1 MTASQASFASLRRF
15 AKPQPQGERCELCG
29 AAISPDHQHLI
40 EPAVRKLVCSCEACA
55 ILFSGNGSARYRRV
69 PRDVRLLSRFQMTD
83 EQWENLHLPINLA
96 FFYHSSPAQR
106 VVAMFPSP
114 AGATESLLTLE
125 SWGDL
130 AAANP
135 TLAELQ
141 PDVEALLVDR
151 VGDIREYWQV
161 PIDECF
167 KLVGLIRAHWR
178 GLSGG
183 TKVWGEITSFFNE
196 LREKSNSSGGSHA

>member
-1 MTASQASFASLRRF
+1 MTASQASFASLRQF
-15 AKPQPQGERCELCG
+15 ARPKPQGERCDLCG
-29 AAISPDHQHLI
+29 APLGPDHQHLI
-40 EPAVRKLVCSCEACA
+40 EPTLRKLTCSCDACA
-55 ILFSGNGSARYRRV
+55 ILFSGSTSARYRRV
-69 PRDVRLLSRFQMTD
+69 PRRVEFLPNFQITD
-83 EQWENLHLPINLA
+83 DQWENLHLPINLA

-114 AGATESLLTLE
+114 AGATESLLTFE

-130 AAANP
+130 ASVNP
-135 TLAELQ
+135 FLRDLE
-141 PDVEALLVDR
+141 PDVEALLVNR
-151 VGDIREYWQV
+151 VGDHREYWRV

-183 TKVWGEITSFFNE
+183 TKVWGEITTFFDA
-196 LREKSNSSGGSHA
+196 LRERSTSGGGAHA